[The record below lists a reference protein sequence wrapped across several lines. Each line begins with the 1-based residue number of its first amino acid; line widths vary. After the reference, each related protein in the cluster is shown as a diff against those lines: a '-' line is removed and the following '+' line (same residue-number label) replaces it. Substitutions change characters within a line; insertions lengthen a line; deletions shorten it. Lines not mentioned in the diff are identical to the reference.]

1 MYLPVKINQA
11 IVSPVIIQFSTLL
24 ASTLLRS
31 WASLIVALLVMRIEG
46 TLLQHRKTHYV
57 DRHHVSHKVRRA

>member
-31 WASLIVALLVMRIEG
+31 WAFLIVALVMRIEG